1 MLQKLWRNRR
11 GQGLVEYALL
21 IAGVALVCAVGI
33 SLFGHKTGYLIDAV
47 AVVIPGA
54 DGDDNAPIM
63 QGKIIETTDGS
74 SGSPIQLDL
83 NKIQSNAGT
92 ARLGKNVTA
101 NTANQFNG
109 LIVTPDSTGS

>member
-1 MLQKLWRNRR
+1 MIAKLFHNRQ

-54 DGDDNAPIM
+54 DADDNAPVG
-63 QGKIIETTDGS
+63 QGKLIETTSGA

-83 NKIQSNAGT
+83 NTIQSNSGT
-92 ARLGKNVTA
+92 ARLGKNVAGNST
-101 NTANQFNG
+101 NQLNG
-109 LIVTPDSTGS
+109 LIVDPGNAGS